1 MYILNLFIIPVVLVS
16 LFCRVEFSYII
27 SLLCSLGAATFIYL
41 HQSLPNILFT
51 IAIFN
56 LTPLFCLKLV
66 SISQRR
72 TLSIKASK
80 AEARL
85 SYQKMQ
91 KERSI
96 IRQSNSHL
104 NEKAF
109 QISEL
114 YKITRDMSEVSNTK
128 DVFNIFGKKITE
140 LFRFKRCRLIL
151 IDEDAGV
158 LEIEKVLELKYPQP
172 HVQQTDAE
180 TNDREILKQ
189 SLRTQNISYIERS
202 STVLFPLIAE
212 NKLFGTLA
220 VEGLPLNRSE
230 DFSTLVNQFCL
241 VMERIKLYEKIQKL
255 AINDGLSGLFVRRYF
270 LLRLDEEVKRS
281 VRHNL
286 RLAFLMIDIDHFKQC
301 NDSFGH
307 LTGDV
312 VLKETARQIKACV
325 REIDLVARFGG
336 EEFSVL
342 LPDTDKEG
350 ARNVAERIRSSIE
363 RQKIKAYDETMN
375 VKVSIGVS
383 AFPEDSTNAQSLID
397 KSDQALYRAKQEGR
411 NRVCVFES

>member
-1 MYILNLFIIPVVLVS
+1 MYILNFFIIPVILVS
-16 LFCRVEFSYII
+16 LFCRVEFSYVI
-27 SLLCSLGAATFIYL
+27 SLVCSLGAATFIYA
-41 HQSLPNILFT
+41 HQGLPNIVFT

-66 SISQRR
+66 SISRSR
-72 TLSIKASK
+72 KLSIKASK
-80 AEARL
+80 EEVRL
-85 SYQKMQ
+85 SYQRMQ

-104 NEKAF
+104 SEKAS

-114 YKITRDMSEVSNTK
+114 YKITRDMSKASNTK

-151 IDEDAGV
+151 IEEDVGV
-158 LEIEKVLELKYPQP
+158 LKVEKVFELKYPQA
-172 HVQQTDAE
+172 HVNQTDAE
-180 TNDREILKQ
+180 TNDTEILKQ
-189 SLRTQNISYIERS
+189 SLRAQNISYIERS

-212 NKLFGTLA
+212 NKSLGTLA
-220 VEGLPLNRSE
+220 VEGLPLNESE
-230 DFSTLVNQFCL
+230 DFSTMANQFCL

-255 AINDGLSGLFVRRYF
+255 AINDGLTGLFVRRYF
-270 LLRLDEEVKRS
+270 LMRLDEEVKRS
-281 VRHNL
+281 ARHNL
-286 RLAFLMIDIDHFKQC
+286 HLAFLMIDIDHFKQC

-307 LTGDV
+307 LTGDA
-312 VLKETARQIKACV
+312 VLKEVARQILDCV

-342 LPDTDKEG
+342 LPDTDKVG
-350 ARNVAERIRSSIE
+350 AANVAERIRSSID
-363 RQKIKAYDETMN
+363 RQKINAYDETIK
-375 VKVSIGVS
+375 VKVSIGV
-383 AFPEDSTNAQSLID
+383 AGFPEDSTEAQGLIE

-411 NRVCVFES
+411 NRVCVFGD